1 MFSEENI
8 QKIKTQNMNVVN
20 VPNITYVIAYK
31 HRPDRLLNL
40 RRVLEWLAPFQ
51 GMEIILVEQDKE
63 SKIAELNLR
72 LKHIFIKSDLPFNK
86 AWAFNVATRYVKT
99 PVIIFGDSDLIM
111 NPSAFINAANMLN
124 MYDVVN
130 PYNSVID
137 LTPQESMADIN
148 SILQINRIGRGDAE
162 DDIQKVPLCGGII
175 MFKKEK
181 LIEIG
186 GWNEDFIGWG
196 AEDDFQ
202 SLKVKMYLTHT
213 TVPNKCYHLHH
224 EKAKVDMKLYERNL
238 GILNHFANV
247 NKEQMSNHINMTR
260 NKIGVINKYS

>member
-1 MFSEENI
+1 
-8 QKIKTQNMNVVN
+8 MNT
-20 VPNITYVIAYK
+20 PNITYVIAYK

-51 GMEIILVEQDKE
+51 GMDIILVEQDTY
-63 SKIAELNLR
+63 SRISELNLK
-72 LKHIFIKSDLPFNK
+72 LKHIFIKSDMPFNK
-86 AWAFNVATRYVKT
+86 AWAFNVATRYAKT
-99 PVIIFGDSDLIM
+99 PIIIFGDSDLIM
-111 NPSAFINAANMLN
+111 NPTAFVQSVQLIEN
-124 MYDVVN
+124 YDAIN

-137 LTPQESMADIN
+137 LSPQESLMDLN
-148 SILQINRIGRGDAE
+148 NVLSINRIGRGEAE

-175 MFKKEK
+175 MFKKDK

-202 SLKVKMYLTHT
+202 SLKVKMFLNYITL
-213 TVPNKCYHLHH
+213 PNKCYHFHH
-224 EKAKVDMKLYERNL
+224 EKAQVDMNLYKRNL

-247 NKEQMSNHINMTR
+247 NKEQMKSHINLVKP
-260 NKIGVINKYS
+260 KIGLLNKYS

>member
-1 MFSEENI
+1 MS
-8 QKIKTQNMNVVN
+8 VVN

-40 RRVLEWLAPFQ
+40 RRVLEWLTPFQ
-51 GMEIILVEQDKE
+51 GLEVILVEQDSE

-72 LKHIFIKSDLPFNK
+72 LKHIFLKTDMPFNK

-111 NPSAFINAANMLN
+111 NPNAFIEAANMLN
-124 MYDVVN
+124 SYDVVN

-137 LTPQESMADIN
+137 LSPQESMMDLN
-148 SILQINRIGRGDAE
+148 SVLQINRIGRGEAV

-175 MFKKEK
+175 MFRKDK

-202 SLKVKMYLTHT
+202 SLKVKMLLNHVTL
-213 TVPNKCYHLHH
+213 PNKCYHFHH
-224 EKAKVDMKLYERNL
+224 EKAKIDMKLYERNL

-247 NKEQMSNHINMTR
+247 NKDKMLNHINMTR
-260 NKIGVINKYS
+260 PKIGTLNKYS